1 MLAAKDITTME
12 YANAS
17 NQVGDELGI
26 GMATHLFLEENED
39 DAAGTQLKRFFLQ

>member
-1 MLAAKDITTME
+1 MLAAKDITTMA

-17 NQVGDELGI
+17 NQVGDDELGI

-39 DAAGTQLKRFFLQ
+39 AAGTQLKILQ